1 MDVEEQERRNGEM
14 ATEVRRG
21 TTPGGVTPESLLC
34 VWTFVISAGPSFKI
48 ALPNNPFLDYKG
60 GREIWKIAA
69 PKSTADAVKSMLE
82 TLGVVV
88 VRYTEGESL
97 EQTAERRR
105 LLGLDPVPSVIG

>member
-1 MDVEEQERRNGEM
+1 M

-21 TTPGGVTPESLLC
+21 TTPGGVTPESPGC

-48 ALPNNPFLDYKG
+48 TLPDNPFLDYKG
-60 GREIWKIAA
+60 GREIWKIVA
-69 PKSTADAVKSMLE
+69 PESTADTIKSMLE
-82 TLGVVV
+82 SLGVVV

-105 LLGLDPVPSVIG
+105 LLGLDLVR